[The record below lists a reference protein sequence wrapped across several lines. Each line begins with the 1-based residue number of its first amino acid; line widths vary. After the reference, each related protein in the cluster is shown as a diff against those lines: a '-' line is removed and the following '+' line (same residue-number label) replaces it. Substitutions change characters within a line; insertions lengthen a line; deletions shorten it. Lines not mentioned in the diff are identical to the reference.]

1 MNGEL
6 ETSQSK
12 LLEDIKEMID
22 DVIVSIQAAQAM
34 ADRFDKPYCILS
46 DLSVHEVTEY
56 TRERALEIMR
66 PRRKDGRR
74 IR

>member
-6 ETSQSK
+6 ETSQSE
-12 LLEDIKEMID
+12 LLGDIREMID
-22 DVIVSIQAAQAM
+22 DVIISIQAAQAM
-34 ADRFDKPYCILS
+34 ADRFDKPYCILP

-56 TRERALEIMR
+56 TRGKALEIMQ

-74 IR
+74 IW